1 MTRRSSRSAPRA
13 RVSILACAALLLAGC
28 TGLGTKLQPPTASI
42 QQLAVNSDG
51 TWSAIVRFQNY
62 SYDTGMHVYSID
74 ANLTLDDKPAGH
86 ITLSPALDIPAMDAD
101 IATTTFK
108 PDAAGAAARLDRHAH
123 RVLDGRA
130 QLGREHVPGL
140 VHRDHL
146 GLALGERLEAIPLN
160 GAVVDEAVLVTAVR
174 RDETKPLGVV
184 EPLHLSGRTH
194 IPLLKYIRY
203 NTMLRGP

>member
-51 TWSAIVRFQNY
+51 TWAAIVRFQNY

-101 IATTTFK
+101 IATATFT
-108 PDAAGAAARLDRHAH
+108 PDTAGAAALAAAQRNAVQYELKGSLSVGKGTTGSAQSFK
-123 RVLDGRA
+123 LDGK
-130 QLGREHVPGL
+130 GYMSPVPG
-140 VHRDHL
+140 VSNIWR
-146 GLALGERLEAIPLN
+146 
-160 GAVVDEAVLVTAVR
+160 
-174 RDETKPLGVV
+174 
-184 EPLHLSGRTH
+184 
-194 IPLLKYIRY
+194 
-203 NTMLRGP
+203 